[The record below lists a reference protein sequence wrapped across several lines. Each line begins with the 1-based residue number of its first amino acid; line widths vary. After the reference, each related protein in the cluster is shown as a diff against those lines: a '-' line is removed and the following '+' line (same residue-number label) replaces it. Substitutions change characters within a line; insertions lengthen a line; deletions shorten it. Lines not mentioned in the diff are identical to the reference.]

1 LSVEYF
7 LKTAHRLP
15 VEAQKVAAQNLVA
28 ACGWYDIEAPEE
40 LQKIASLPP
49 KATGFLGRTGEL
61 LSGSRLGMHKA
72 DVQAAKENL
81 EHHLSGSARTT
92 TFGHGTRPDV
102 TEWQRGGPKHIED
115 ASVGLERAKG
125 QRKEELAKVWGSR
138 GLAGSA
144 AVGAVGGAGYAGHKA
159 LSKEKTD
166 MRKVAVSNAW
176 IKRMVTSGVKKNRA
190 RKGGN
195 DVQGFIRRMEDLGGK
210 KRRVAHEAA
219 VKAQDSV
226 ASRRY
231 EWNVVDHLRHHAHQS
246 AQGVTTGGGAAAG
259 GVGVAR
265 AMGAL
270 PKKQSDE
277 SEKKK
282 KKPSTEKVAATGV
295 ERLGARVEEVGHDW
309 EGKGKT
315 MRNVGYGGAVGLGA
329 GSFMPKSKAVRV
341 AMRVGAAAGA
351 LGGYVG
357 EGGIRSGR
365 GYQRAGREMQGLPV
379 NQHDVAGFHY
389 SPAAYNEAHRSGEAQ
404 RKFDALSAEH
414 TEAKKKVAFGVST
427 ALNLASV
434 PGSVGE
440 VRSNQQKQR
449 AFQSQTGT
457 IATPNQLAGM

>member
-1 LSVEYF
+1 MDKISGIILDVYDDLGGSVLKTIFPTADALPEFVKSAHAISFDERSALPDDAFALILEQGGIELKKFATIDAGNTALSVEYF

-40 LQKIASLPP
+40 L
-49 KATGFLGRTGEL
+49 
-61 LSGSRLGMHKA
+61 
-72 DVQAAKENL
+72 
-81 EHHLSGSARTT
+81 
-92 TFGHGTRPDV
+92 
-102 TEWQRGGPKHIED
+102 
-115 ASVGLERAKG
+115 
-125 QRKEELAKVWGSR
+125 
-138 GLAGSA
+138 
-144 AVGAVGGAGYAGHKA
+144 
-159 LSKEKTD
+159 
-166 MRKVAVSNAW
+166 RKVAVSDAW

-195 DVQGFIRRMEDLGGK
+195 DVQEFSRRMENLGGK
-210 KRRVAHEAA
+210 KRRVAYKAA

-231 EWNVVDHLRHHAHQS
+231 EWSVADHLRNHAHQI

-357 EGGIRSGR
+357 EGGIRSGK

-427 ALNLASV
+427 AINLASV